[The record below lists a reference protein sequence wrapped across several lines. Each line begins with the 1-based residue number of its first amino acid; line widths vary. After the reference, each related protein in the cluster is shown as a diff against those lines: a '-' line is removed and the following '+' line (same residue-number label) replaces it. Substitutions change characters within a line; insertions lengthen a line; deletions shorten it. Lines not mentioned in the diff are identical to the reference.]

1 MTYRYWYVPKGTTRL
16 VFNEAQIDHIELGP
30 LPFTNEQAL
39 KKITIEADKLD
50 RQVLKVREV
59 RGY

>member
-1 MTYRYWYVPKGTTRL
+1 MTYRYWYVPKEAPRL
-16 VFNEAQIDHIELGP
+16 VFAEAQTDLMELGP

-39 KKITIEADKLD
+39 KKIELEADKLG
-50 RQVLKVREV
+50 RKVVKVREV